1 MERLFRFQL
10 QTRRLLPRN
19 SRARAIPLR
28 EDVGFNRRRDACFL
42 ATKMKYCTHCGTQLF
57 QSQTRR
63 LLPRN
68 AYGPNAARRET
79 GFNRRRDACFLATG
93 INSLYGKT
101 VQVSIADATLASSQ
115 HTKLAAKTLA
125 NFGFNRRR
133 DACFLATP
141 PSNPPHQPHQTRF
154 NRRRDAC
161 FLATWVNAS
170 GDLVVHHV
178 SIADATLASSQHEN
192 S

>member
-1 MERLFRFQL
+1 MERLFRFQS

-101 VQVSIADATLASSQ
+101 VQFSISYWTLASSQLTRSRYSPTGRRRLQSQTRRLLPRNKNEILYPLRDSTVSIADATLASSQ
-115 HTKLAAKTLA
+115 RIWPKCCKT
-125 NFGFNRRR
+125 
-133 DACFLATP
+133 
-141 PSNPPHQPHQTRF
+141 
-154 NRRRDAC
+154 
-161 FLATWVNAS
+161 
-170 GDLVVHHV
+170 
-178 SIADATLASSQHEN
+178 
-192 S
+192 